1 MTCLIN
7 IMVEPPGSARIVGD
21 CAAIIVKAGW
31 SVSSET
37 GCLTQKDPPQICV
50 DKRGSYSNNRGL
62 ILMGFS
68 DSYHPR
74 ESAADHSAQP
84 KSSACADGRR
94 KVVSFDA
101 ACLLVLL
108 KPNRST

>member
-74 ESAADHSAQP
+74 ESAIIRPSQKARPALTAGERWFHP
-84 KSSACADGRR
+84 K
-94 KVVSFDA
+94 
-101 ACLLVLL
+101 
-108 KPNRST
+108 